1 MKRYFDVCTKEVYTS
16 QGQEKTKWH
25 NVGKLMELDNGGF
38 MLNIPLLPK
47 LYVFPQKEH
56 NRAVQQAESVSK
68 VITPQTGVYPEDP
81 DDRIPF

>member
-1 MKRYFDVCTKEVYTS
+1 MKKYYDICVKEEYVS
-16 QGQEKTKWH
+16 NGEQKRKWH

-56 NRAVQQAESVSK
+56 NAAVEKAGKISRGSDDDL
-68 VITPQTGVYPEDP
+68 TPP
-81 DDRIPF
+81 

>member
-1 MKRYFDVCTKEVYTS
+1 MKRYFDVCTKEVYTA

-47 LYVFPQKEH
+47 LYVFPQKEKNAAH
-56 NRAVQQAESVSK
+56 KAAADASK
-68 VITPQTGVYPEDP
+68 P
-81 DDRIPF
+81 DDDFGDRVPF

>member
-1 MKRYFDVCTKEVYTS
+1 MKRYFDVCTKEIYTS

-47 LYVFPQKEH
+47 LYVFPQKEKNEAH
-56 NRAVQQAESVSK
+56 KVAAQA
-68 VITPQTGVYPEDP
+68 TAGGFPEEDGK
-81 DDRIPF
+81 IPF

>member
-1 MKRYFDVCTKEVYTS
+1 MKRYFDICTKEVYTS

-47 LYVFPQKEH
+47 LYVFPQKEKNEAH
-56 NRAVQQAESVSK
+56 KAAAQASGDFRDE
-68 VITPQTGVYPEDP
+68 
-81 DDRIPF
+81 PF